1 MKAVKFTI
9 PLADI
14 NTGNEIKTDIR
25 LLNSETGRNEI
36 PQDLLI
42 INDTATEI
50 GLIYLDGDYEEVWR
64 TDHPDWYDFTPI
76 EAGRKLGSLPSSIH
90 YVVFKKLTA
99 TMATEDLE
107 FYGLNYQEV

>member
-25 LLNSETGRNEI
+25 LLNSETNRNEI

-42 INDTATEI
+42 INDTGAEI

-64 TDHPDWYDFTPI
+64 TNHPDWYDFTPI

-90 YVVFKKLTA
+90 YVIFKRLTVDV
-99 TMATEDLE
+99 ATEDLI